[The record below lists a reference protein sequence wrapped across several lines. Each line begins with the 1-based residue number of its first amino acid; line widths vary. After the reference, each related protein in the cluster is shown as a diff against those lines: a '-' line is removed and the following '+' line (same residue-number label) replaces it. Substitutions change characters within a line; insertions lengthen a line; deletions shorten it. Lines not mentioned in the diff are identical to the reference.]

1 MKKDTNAL
9 VEQKSVLAKLM
20 AAENITVEHKKIP
33 TAAFDVKNRVLY
45 LPILKWKPGSD
56 VYDLFCSHEV
66 GHALWT
72 PEEGWH
78 SSTSDKG
85 SGYKSFLNVVEDA
98 RIEKKIKRKFP
109 GARKAMSDGYNELM
123 NADFFGLREMGV
135 DANELNL
142 IDRINL
148 YTKAGGNYGID
159 FSEEEREWIDK
170 VMGTETFDD
179 VVRVTDALFAY
190 CQENESET
198 DNSYSDFDFSSGES
212 DSDEYEDDDM
222 SMTGESPVEMMDSD
236 EETESDMPSPSKEGE
251 ESEEESGSGKS
262 DTSGEEETESS
273 EGSEEKPSDES
284 EEKPSE
290 STSDKMSF
298 GPEGG
303 QGNPFSKSEFTPTSH
318 TDQNFRK
325 NEESIAEMGDRHYA
339 PSYVTFP
346 KVNYE
351 NLIVDY
357 KIVSEEIS
365 EYYRKQDGAVAYE
378 IELYN
383 QFRKDNEKMI
393 SYMVKEF
400 EMKKAADIHRRAYNS
415 KKGTLDMNKIHAY
428 KYSENLF
435 QQITNL
441 PEGKNHAMV
450 MFIDWS
456 GSMSGMIQDTIHQV
470 VNLAM
475 FCQKVQ
481 IPFEVYAFSDSYT
494 RRSMRDDS
502 SMYDRFRNRDITSGY
517 AFDGKKIAD
526 YQNKDLLINNH
537 FSLLNLVS
545 SRMRRTDFVIGIKN
559 LLMIADAFGS
569 YSNRYFGFD
578 RSKYF
583 GMPHNYSLGGT
594 PLDDTIITAKS
605 LIEDYKVKTKAQIV
619 NAIFL
624 TDGASSPVNSYR
636 STSEEKGYD
645 VIDSQVVIDDRKTRV
660 RVMNEQNSS
669 RYYRRA
675 DTTSLYLRFLKETT
689 GVNLLG
695 FFLTQSSRVQNLVGV
710 IDRYLKDD
718 EVREFR
724 KNKFWIEK
732 GTAYDELY
740 IINSKGL
747 EIDSVD
753 HINEVSA
760 GASKSELRKA
770 LKKNTKNKL
779 QNRVML
785 NAFIEKIA

>member
-20 AAENITVEHKKIP
+20 ASENITVEHKKIP
-33 TAAFDVKNRVLY
+33 TAAFDIKYRVLY

-123 NADFFGLREMGV
+123 NADFFGIREMGV
-135 DANELNL
+135 DVNELNL

-159 FSEEEREWIDK
+159 FTEEEREWIDR

-179 VVRVTDALFAY
+179 VVKVTDALFAY
-190 CQENESET
+190 CKENESET
-198 DNSYSDFDFSSGES
+198 DNSYADFNFATAENG
-212 DSDEYEDDDM
+212 SDESDDDM
-222 SMTGESPVEMMDSD
+222 SMTGESPVQMMDSD
-236 EETESDMPSPSKEGE
+236 EEMESDSPSPSEEGE
-251 ESEEESGSGKS
+251 ESGEESDSGKS
-262 DTSGEEETESS
+262 NSSGKEETESS
-273 EGSEEKPSDES
+273 DGPEEESSDES

-290 STSDKMSF
+290 SSSEKMSF

-303 QGNPFSKSEFTPTSH
+303 KGNPFSKDEFVPTSR
-318 TDQNFRK
+318 TDENFRR
-325 NEESIAEMGDRHYA
+325 NEESIAEMGDRYYA

-346 KVNYE
+346 KVHYE

-357 KIVSEEIS
+357 KEISKEIS
-365 EYYRKQDGAVAYE
+365 EFYGKLDGAAEYE
-378 IELYN
+378 NKLYN

-470 VNLAM
+470 INLAM

-481 IPFEVYAFSDSYT
+481 IPFEVYAFSDSYA
-494 RRSMRDDS
+494 RRSMRDNS
-502 SMYDRFRNRDITSGY
+502 SAYDHYRNRDITNGY
-517 AFDGKKIAD
+517 TIDGKKIAD
-526 YQNKDLLINNH
+526 YRNKDLLINNY

-545 SRMRRTDFVIGIKN
+545 SRMRRTDFVTGIKN
-559 LLMIADAFGS
+559 LLMLADGFGS
-569 YSNRYFGFD
+569 YNNRYFGFD
-578 RSKYF
+578 RRSYF
-583 GMPHNYSLGGT
+583 GMPYNFSLGGT

-605 LIEDYKVKTKAQIV
+605 LIEDYKIKTKAQIV

-636 STSEEKGYD
+636 NTSEERGYD
-645 VIDSQVVIDDRKTRV
+645 VIDSQVVIDDPKTRV
-660 RVMNEQNSS
+660 RVMNQGS
-669 RYYRRA
+669 RGGYYRRA
-675 DTTSLYLRFLKETT
+675 DTTSLYLRFLKATT

-747 EIDSVD
+747 EIDGVD

>member
-1 MKKDTNAL
+1 MKNDTKL

-20 AAENITVEHKKIP
+20 AAENISVEHKKIP

-78 SSTSDKG
+78 SSISDKG
-85 SGYKSFLNVVEDA
+85 NGYKSFLNVVEDA

-109 GARKAMSDGYNELM
+109 GARKAMNDGYNELM
-123 NADFFGLREMGV
+123 NADFFGLREMNADV
-135 DANELNL
+135 NELNL

-148 YTKAGGNYGID
+148 YTKAGGSYGID
-159 FSEEEREWIDK
+159 FTEEEREWVDK
-170 VMGTETFDD
+170 VMGTETFED

-190 CQENESET
+190 CKENESET
-198 DNSYSDFDFSSGES
+198 DNSYADFNFASAES
-212 DSDEYEDDDM
+212 DSDENENDDM
-222 SMTGESPVEMMDSD
+222 SMTGESPVDMLDLDEM
-236 EETESDMPSPSKEGE
+236 TESDFPSPSKEGE
-251 ESEEESGSGKS
+251 EGNDEKSGSGNS
-262 DTSGEEETESS
+262 NSSGSEEKESS
-273 EGSEEKPSDES
+273 EGTEEKPSDES
-284 EEKPSE
+284 DEKPSE
-290 STSDKMSF
+290 SSNEQMSF
-298 GPEGG
+298 GSEGG
-303 QGNPFSKSEFTPTSH
+303 QGNPFSENEFVPTSH

-339 PSYVTFP
+339 PSYVSFP
-346 KVNYE
+346 KVHYE

-365 EYYRKQDGAVAYE
+365 EFYRQHESAEKHGID
-378 IELYN
+378 LYN

-456 GSMSGMIQDTIHQV
+456 GSMSGMIHDTIHQV

-494 RRSMRDDS
+494 RRSMRNNS
-502 SMYDRFRNRDITSGY
+502 NAYDNYRNRDITSEY
-517 AFDGKKIAD
+517 TIDDKKIAD
-526 YQNKDLLINNH
+526 YRNKDLLINNY
-537 FSLLNLVS
+537 FSLLNLIS
-545 SRMRRTDFVIGIKN
+545 SRMRRSDFVAGIKN
-559 LLMIADAFGS
+559 LLLLADGFGG

-578 RSKYF
+578 RTKYF
-583 GMPHNYSLGGT
+583 GIPYNYNLGGT

-605 LIEDYKVKTKAQIV
+605 LIEDYKIKTKAQIV
-619 NAIFL
+619 SAIFL
-624 TDGASSPVNSYR
+624 TDGASSPVNAYK
-636 STSEEKGYD
+636 STSEENGYG
-645 VIDSQVVIDDRKTRV
+645 VIDSHVVIDDRKTRV
-660 RVMNEQNSS
+660 RVMNEQNNT

-695 FFLTQSSRVQNLVGV
+695 FFLTQSSRVQSLVGV
-710 IDRYLKDD
+710 INRYLKDD
-718 EVREFR
+718 EVREYR
-724 KNKFWIEK
+724 KNKFWIET

-747 EIDSVD
+747 VIDNVN
-753 HINEVSA
+753 HINEVEA